1 MELWWNMIKP
11 PSRDSRDID
20 GRPPQLNNLK
30 EIDGKQ
36 NANPA
41 KLTPLLSQRTT
52 IMDLQSQV
60 SNAQNHCGLMVIL
73 GIIDIIAW
81 LNEGMLLGQVA
92 SLPAEEAPLRWNLLC
107 LQRQEL
113 WLSSCRKWF
122 AASWKSCQ
130 SIRQRPQTHQRLWKL
145 LGCTVD

>member
-1 MELWWNMIKP
+1 MIKP

-41 KLTPLLSQRTT
+41 KLTALLSQRTT

-60 SNAQNHCGLMVIL
+60 SNAQNHC
-73 GIIDIIAW
+73 
-81 LNEGMLLGQVA
+81 
-92 SLPAEEAPLRWNLLC
+92 
-107 LQRQEL
+107 
-113 WLSSCRKWF
+113 
-122 AASWKSCQ
+122 
-130 SIRQRPQTHQRLWKL
+130 
-145 LGCTVD
+145 